1 MTRIT
6 DGLLMD
12 TLNLVALAREA
23 ALARGDHERA
33 NRLAPV
39 EQGLQSV
46 VARNQSP
53 AAGSRPHGVLAEEGF
68 RTLLQLAQAEREA
81 GVPGGDDRRSL
92 AAAMA
97 AGGMSEVDIARHLGV
112 TREEV
117 RLLLARPGAA
127 GGKEVRS

>member
-6 DGLLMD
+6 DGLLRD
-12 TLNLVALAREA
+12 TLSLVALAREA
-23 ALARGDHERA
+23 ALARGDQERA
-33 NRLAPV
+33 NRLEPV
-39 EQGLQSV
+39 ERGLHSLV
-46 VARNQSP
+46 TRSQSP
-53 AAGSRPHGVLAEEGF
+53 AGSRPHGLLAEEGF
-68 RTLLQLAQAEREA
+68 RALLQVAQAERSA
-81 GVPGGDDRRSL
+81 GLSGGEDRRSL